1 MLEGT
6 EQMRAREPINIDGPI
21 PGESLTAEYGGRP
34 WQKPPQYSTVDE
46 AMQFYMQRM
55 DNDKFKDDL
64 LDVIENGIPLT
75 IIANALQLGSVMEG
89 YHSVDVGILVL
100 PALVESLAL
109 IAENENVPFKTGT
122 EEEDREI
129 MTDTQIALADKEM
142 ANEAQDDMLD
152 TSEFDAFANEGA
164 EEEEVEEE
172 PVGLMSRRI

>member
-1 MLEGT
+1 
-6 EQMRAREPINIDGPI
+6 MRAREPINIDGPI

-55 DNDKFKDDL
+55 ENDKFKDDL
-64 LDVIENGIPLT
+64 LDVIDNGIPLT

-109 IAENENVPFKTGT
+109 IAENNGVTYKTGT
-122 EEEDREI
+122 EERDEG
-129 MTDTQIALADKEM
+129 MTDTQFALAEKDM
-142 ANEAQDDMLD
+142 LNEVQDSMLD
-152 TSEFDAFANEGA
+152 TSEFDMYANEGA

>member
-46 AMQFYMQRM
+46 AMHFYKQRK
-55 DNDKFKDDL
+55 DNDKIKDDL
-64 LDVIENGIPLT
+64 LDVIDNGIPLT

-109 IAENENVPFKTGT
+109 IAENNGVTYKTGA
-122 EEEDREI
+122 EEQDEGI
-129 MTDTQIALADKEM
+129 TDTQFALAEKDM
-142 ANEAQDDMLD
+142 LNEVQDSMLD
-152 TSEFDAFANEGA
+152 TSEFDMYANEGA
-164 EEEEVEEE
+164 EEKVEEE

>member
-64 LDVIENGIPLT
+64 LDVIDNGIPLT

-109 IAENENVPFKTGT
+109 IAENNGVTYKTGT
-122 EEEDREI
+122 EEQHEG
-129 MTDTQIALADKEM
+129 MTDTQFALAEKDM
-142 ANEAQDDMLD
+142 LNEVQDSMLD
-152 TSEFDAFANEGA
+152 TSEFDMYANEGA
-164 EEEEVEEE
+164 EEKVEEE

>member
-55 DNDKFKDDL
+55 ENDKFKDDL
-64 LDVIENGIPLT
+64 LDVIDNGIPLT

-109 IAENENVPFKTGT
+109 IAENNGVTYKTGT
-122 EEEDREI
+122 EEQDEG
-129 MTDTQIALADKEM
+129 MTETQFALAEK
-142 ANEAQDDMLD
+142 DMLREYEEGNTD

>member
-1 MLEGT
+1 
-6 EQMRAREPINIDGPI
+6 MRAREPINIDGPI

-34 WQKPPQYSTVDE
+34 WQKPPQYATVDE

-109 IAENENVPFKTGT
+109 IAENNGVTYKTGA
-122 EEEDREI
+122 EEQDEGI
-129 MTDTQIALADKEM
+129 TDTQFALAEKDM
-142 ANEAQDDMLD
+142 LNEVQDSMLD
-152 TSEFDAFANEGA
+152 TSEFDMYANEGA
-164 EEEEVEEE
+164 EEKVEEE
-172 PVGLMSRRI
+172 PVGLMSRRT

>member
-55 DNDKFKDDL
+55 ENDKFKDDL
-64 LDVIENGIPLT
+64 LDVIDNGIPLT

-109 IAENENVPFKTGT
+109 IAENNGVTYKTGT
-122 EEEDREI
+122 EEQDEG
-129 MTDTQIALADKEM
+129 MPDTQFALAEK
-142 ANEAQDDMLD
+142 DMLNEVQDSMFD
-152 TSEFDAFANEGA
+152 TSEFDMYANEGA
-164 EEEEVEEE
+164 EEKVEEE